1 MTKQSL
7 KVAKNLRSAKKH
19 GKNALSKIPQV
30 YFTSQQAIL
39 RSFDWIP
46 PKAFEDIDLFLI
58 ACDDEGPQNEY
69 KSSDYVS
76 ALLKNGITRD
86 KIFIVPPVVYRAEIP
101 VIDDGK
107 LSPQCKN
114 MNEVKPL
121 LRYMEYHVTDFC
133 NLKCKGCTHLSNYVK
148 ELEFAGT
155 ESFRMSLIKLA
166 EKFRNIST
174 LRLLGGEPLL
184 CRDLHEY
191 IYIAHEVFPYSHI
204 KVVTNGLLVR
214 NMTRETID
222 AIKDTG
228 AEIQVT
234 QYPPTRKIAG
244 DIVDF
249 CHKNGMKLCMYPLL
263 SKFYGFSFSC
273 SNPDSEKCWLACR
286 SNRYCHFLNG
296 TVFYPCPMLWTYD
309 NPKFRDI
316 VGERVLTD
324 IEHSEYSY
332 DLAQDISDDGWD
344 ILAKFENPME
354 VCRKCGDTQTY
365 FEWESEIPEYNK

>member
-19 GKNALSKIPQV
+19 GKNALPKIPRV
-30 YFTSQQAIL
+30 YFISQWAIS

-46 PKAFEDIDLFLI
+46 PKTFDDIDLFLI

-76 ALLKNGITRD
+76 TLLKNGIARE

-101 VIDDGK
+101 VIEDGK

-133 NLKCKGCTHLSNYVK
+133 NLKCKGCMHLADHVK
-148 ELEFAGT
+148 ELEFAGA
-155 ESFRMSLIKLA
+155 ESFRMSLMKLA

-184 CRDLHEY
+184 CRNLHEY
-191 IYIAHEVFPYSHI
+191 IYAAHEVFPYSQI
-204 KVVTNGLLVR
+204 KVVTNGLLVK
-214 NMTRETID
+214 NMTHETIE
-222 AIKDTG
+222 AIRVVG
-228 AEIQVT
+228 AEIVVT

-244 DIVDF
+244 EIVAF
-249 CHKNGMKLCMYPLL
+249 CEENGMKLNISAPAREFN
-263 SKFYGFSFSC
+263 KFV
-273 SNPDSEKCWLACR
+273 DSSGKADASKCWLACYR
-286 SNRYCHFLNG
+286 KYCHFLHG
-296 TVFYPCPMLWTYD
+296 TELYPCPMLWTYG

-316 VGERVLTD
+316 VKERALTD
-324 IEHSEYSY
+324 SERSEYSY
-332 DLAQDISDDGWD
+332 DFAQEIEADGWD
-344 ILAKFENPME
+344 ILAKFDNPME
-354 VCRKCGDTQTY
+354 ICRKCGDKLE
-365 FEWESEIPEYNK
+365 FFKWESKIPEYNK